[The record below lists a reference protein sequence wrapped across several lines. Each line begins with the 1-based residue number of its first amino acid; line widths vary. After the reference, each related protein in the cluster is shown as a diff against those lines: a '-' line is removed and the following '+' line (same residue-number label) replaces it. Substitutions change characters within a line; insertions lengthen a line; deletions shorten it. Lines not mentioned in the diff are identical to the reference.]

1 MTAKKYFPIALFI
14 GLQAAVLQAID
25 QAICAGIVPLFAG
38 GGWISFQA
46 WAVYFMGGCTV
57 KNGVRAMIG
66 YVIGMVASIALS
78 SVAARLGA
86 LAFGPCPWC
95 CWYWFLS
102 SCISILP
109 QR

>member
-46 WAVYFMGGCTV
+46 WAVYFMG
-57 KNGVRAMIG
+57 
-66 YVIGMVASIALS
+66 
-78 SVAARLGA
+78 
-86 LAFGPCPWC
+86 P
-95 CWYWFLS
+95 
-102 SCISILP
+102 
-109 QR
+109 